1 MSLHL
6 TKHGAGMPLV
16 FFHGW
21 GFDSQIWNSLI
32 PLLAHKVQLIL
43 VDLPG
48 FGASHPMDWSLFCAS
63 LLEQLPQRFALV
75 GWSMGGLYAT
85 ELAIQ
90 QPLRVKA
97 LFNVASSPRF
107 IKADDWPGVTQ
118 TVFEQFYHNLAADRQ
133 ATLNEFIALQM
144 PKKNAVVY
152 NGSLPSLTALKAGL
166 DVLAHWDLRSQLA
179 HVSIPVSYMFGRLDR
194 IVPVDTLHIMQ
205 QHYSRFNYLFL
216 HQAGHMPF
224 LSHPELFAKELLGFI
239 L

>member
-1 MSLHL
+1 MNVHL
-6 TKHGAGMPLV
+6 TKHGSGMPLV

-21 GFDSQIWNSLI
+21 GFDSQIWHSLI
-32 PLLAHKVQLIL
+32 PYLAHKVQLIL

-48 FGASHPMDWSLFCAS
+48 FGASCAMNWSLFSAH

-90 QPLRVKA
+90 QPLRVRA

-118 TVFEQFYHNLAADRQ
+118 TVFDHFYHNLARDRQ
-133 ATLNEFIALQM
+133 ATINDFIALQM
-144 PKKNAVVY
+144 PKKSAEVY
-152 NGSLPSLTALKAGL
+152 NGHLPSLTALKVGL
-166 DVLAHWDLRSQLA
+166 DVLADWDLRSQLA
-179 HVSIPVSYMFGRLDR
+179 HLSIPVSYMFGRLDR
-194 IVPVDTLHIMQ
+194 IVPIDTLQIMQ
-205 QHYSRFNYLFL
+205 QRYPQFNYLFL
-216 HQAGHMPF
+216 HHAGHMPF
-224 LSHPELFAKELLGFI
+224 LCHPELFAKELLEFI